1 MNDEKKLEQS
11 KEEILREW
19 EVSKHQINALITN
32 LKNMF
37 KKFGDLFNKV
47 S

>member
-1 MNDEKKLEQS
+1 MNDAKKLEQN
-11 KEEILREW
+11 KEEISREW
-19 EVSKHQINALITN
+19 KVSKHQINSLITN
-32 LKNMF
+32 SKNMF

>member
-11 KEEILREW
+11 EEEISREW
-19 EVSKHQINALITN
+19 KVSKHQINAPITN
-32 LKNMF
+32 SKNMF

>member
-1 MNDEKKLEQS
+1 MNDAKKLEQS
-11 KEEILREW
+11 KEEILRVW

-32 LKNMF
+32 SKNLF

>member
-1 MNDEKKLEQS
+1 MNDAKKLEQS

-32 LKNMF
+32 SKNMF
-37 KKFGDLFNKV
+37 KKFGDSFNKV

>member
-11 KEEILREW
+11 KEEILRGW
-19 EVSKHQINALITN
+19 KVSEHQINALITN

>member
-11 KEEILREW
+11 EEEILRGW
-19 EVSKHQINALITN
+19 KVSEHQINALIIN

>member
-1 MNDEKKLEQS
+1 MNDVKKLEQS
-11 KEEILREW
+11 KEEISREW

>member
-1 MNDEKKLEQS
+1 MNDAKKLEQS

-19 EVSKHQINALITN
+19 EVSKHQINVLITN
-32 LKNMF
+32 SKNMF